1 MAPALRTPGPLQGIG
16 GRTRVRTL
24 DPPITPSP
32 RLLLPCGVRRCCQF
46 SHAKR
51 QRSPDPLK
59 RADALAAGVRHGAV
73 ALDIADDLPVIVA
86 VIFDD
91 SQVDLQA
98 ARDADYIYADLSNH
112 C

>member
-1 MAPALRTPGPLQGIG
+1 
-16 GRTRVRTL
+16 
-24 DPPITPSP
+24 
-32 RLLLPCGVRRCCQF
+32 
-46 SHAKR
+46 
-51 QRSPDPLK
+51 LK